1 MPELTPRIGLKRPV
15 GTDNVTRAAYAEN
28 LDIIDA
34 SVVRP
39 QDVPGV
45 EVTIDPIQVPTGNT
59 GTVGQLLGW
68 LANRIRAITG
78 AANWW
83 SAPPVTLKAI
93 NDKFDGDSGHKH
105 TGEVGDGPRIIPYGV
120 IVMWSGEVATIP
132 QGWALCNGANGT
144 PDLRDRFIVGA
155 GSKYAVGNKGGA
167 DSVTL
172 TVNQIPAHTHTIGSF
187 QKMDWGTHNNT
198 DQLTPGTSSKSAST
212 GGGQAHENRPPY
224 YALCFIMKL

>member
-1 MPELTPRIGLKRPV
+1 VSTTPQGWQTPKTNWDSKDPV
-15 GTDNVTRAAYAEN
+15 GVSDLNRMEGNPLAIETGDRT
-28 LDIIDA
+28 LDPA
-34 SVVRP
+34 QAPSS
-39 QDVPGV
+39 
-45 EVTIDPIQVPTGNT
+45 NT
-59 GTVGQLLGW
+59 GTLRQILSW
-68 LANRIRAITG
+68 FANRILAILGTT
-78 AANWW
+78 NWW
-83 SAPPVTLKAI
+83 DAPPVTLKVI
-93 NDKFDGDSGHKH
+93 NNKFDADNGHKH
-105 TGEVGDGPRIIPYGV
+105 TGAAGDGPKIIPPGV
-120 IVMWSGEVATIP
+120 IVMWGGLVANIP
-132 QGWALCNGANGT
+132 TGWALCNGANGT